1 MLIAV
6 HDIKRDSFIIKY
18 NGDIGFDVGQA
29 GDYVVRVE
37 VPSMDLPFEVAKR
50 YLEANGEKVPPQPV
64 GPDTKITVKSVK
76 LVVNAQSRGNETRVI
91 SDYRGI
97 RNVDGT
103 KKRANWRFQEA
114 LDAVHAEFLV
124 GVFATQDI
132 KTGEELLLDYGAAY
146 WKLKE
151 SNTDE

>member
-76 LVVNAQSRGNETRVI
+76 LVVNAQSRGNESRFI
-91 SDYRGI
+91 NDFRKIG
-97 RNVDGT
+97 
-103 KKRANWRFQEA
+103 KRANCRFQVA
-114 LDAVHAEFLV
+114 LDAVHGQFFV

-151 SNTDE
+151 SHTDE